1 MREVYL
7 KIPARIQLTI
17 VSKVNPFRIYVLWI
31 SIFLLKTLPSF
42 SSEVN
47 NRNDFDSYNLNNTKN
62 SIVDPNDIP
71 HRINSNYIS
80 LNSLLKTSYCT
91 GESSFLYADAQGV
104 FNSGNI
110 FSVVLSDSVGS
121 FSNPTIIGTLN
132 GSSSGV
138 QTINFR
144 IPINISLGTGYRI
157 RVVASNPLTTSPDNN
172 FDIRITTIPVPT
184 STPQS
189 ICAGQST
196 LLAATCSTGS
206 TKWYKSATGDT
217 LLSST
222 TVSPMVTTNYYPA
235 CEDGST
241 CFSRRKIHTVTVN
254 QLTGISL
261 ASAFSTCVNSDIDL
275 PVVTTQTGLTYSWTG
290 PNSFTATTKIATITN
305 LIAAKTGIYSVSV
318 TNTNSCSVT
327 ATTVVSIGTALPNL
341 VITGDTSVCY
351 NGTINLTA
359 QSGITSGVTYSWTG
373 PNSFTA
379 TGQSISRIAFTDNG
393 QGLTIY
399 HDGTYRVT
407 ATNLT
412 TGCTGT
418 VFVNVHVGN
427 RPNIP
432 SVPASTSVCEGTTHN
447 IIMGFG
453 GANFQNYSW
462 TGPNGFTSTS
472 VASCNA
478 ALQCTDA
485 SISIPNFSTA
495 NVGTYSVIA
504 YFRDVNNKTCSIGAN
519 TTLSIKIKPD
529 VTITSNSAICAGQ
542 NLNLTATYTDAT
554 AGITSYNWTGPNNFT
569 SSVQNPTVNA
579 ATANASGIYT
589 LVAVG
594 VNQCVATVT
603 TAVTVTQSFPPVVTP
618 TAQVVLSNSITLT
631 ATGCSGTVD
640 WYKASDNTGVIMP
653 VSPIVTTLYY
663 AKCNLSGCISAKSGD
678 ITVTIGAPIA
688 ISIKS
693 GNWEDK
699 TIWNINRVPLAID
712 SVIIDLNH
720 AVEIHGQYSAK
731 WMSFRG
737 NGTITFGSTIGN
749 LNLLGNPPPPKTT
762 TPTLLT
768 VSGTQIT
775 YSDYTNGTTLK
786 LYRNGIYIYQ
796 SIVVNSNT
804 WSGLNLSAGL
814 YTITATET
822 GLSES
827 VQSNAIQFTPQ
838 TSSPTLLTVT
848 GTQITY
854 SGYTDGATLKLFKDG
869 VYANQSFV
877 ANSNPW
883 VGLTLTTG
891 SYTITATESGKSESV
906 PSNAI
911 QYSSLPQ
918 TATPTLLAVNATYIT
933 YTNYTPGSL
942 FKLYKDGFFT
952 NDTFVSNGNEWSGL
966 NLGTGLYTYT
976 ATESGK
982 SESAQSNAVQFT
994 QPNGQTS
1001 TPSLLTVTGN
1011 AITYSGYTNGTTL
1024 KLYKDGAYLNLAY
1037 VANSNQWAGLN
1048 LSTGSYTI
1056 TATESGKYESAQ
1068 SNSIQYT
1075 TASIQ
1080 TSTPTLA
1087 TVTGTQITYSGYTNG
1102 VMLKLYK
1109 DGFYTNQSS
1118 IANSNT
1124 WSGLSLTTASYTI
1137 TATETG
1143 KSESVQSNAVQYSS
1157 LPPTG
1162 TPTLLSVNGTYIT
1175 YTNYTPGAVFKLYK
1189 NGVFT
1194 NDTFVANGNE
1204 WTGLNLGT
1212 GLYTYTATESGKSES
1227 AQSNAVQY
1235 NQPSGQTSTPSLS
1248 TVTGNMITYS
1258 GYTNGTTLKLYKN
1271 GTYINQSYVANSNQW
1286 TGLSL
1291 STGLYTITATESG
1304 KSESAQS
1311 NSIQFTTSNTQTSTP
1326 TLLIVTGTRISYS
1339 GYSNGTTLKLYKNGV
1354 YTNLSYIANSNEWA
1368 GLNLTDGLYSI
1379 TATESGKTESGQSNS
1394 EQYTVPSSSVV
1405 TIEPNKP
1412 QYYFS
1417 DGHPASYYDGNAHLP
1432 AIFTNQP
1439 RYDAANDFVWLK
1451 NNKIKIG
1458 INLKRGGQLAW
1469 ASLIDATTNLVYNGY
1484 DGGFQVTLD
1493 AYQKKDG
1500 YTQGGE
1506 VAGSGIPGQPPF
1518 SYNVTHGGDYLNHA
1532 VSLIDYHAI
1541 PNGYYVKLRP
1551 IHYPLNAKFS
1561 ETYIETW
1568 YTIIRQSVKIVYR
1581 YTSFRTDGQWDGS
1594 GFDGAGAPACFIV
1607 NTLSKYRTYTG
1618 NNPWSFSPGEGGGL
1632 PITNLGSVPLS
1643 SQASEYW
1650 GMVYDPQ
1657 HPETGFGVY
1666 NNTDGL
1672 SSTHFT
1678 YKQQEV
1684 YPGNG
1689 PGTEFSNGYTFFQ
1702 PFINFNISNR
1712 GSYVKDITAYVMLG
1726 TEYEIRAEA
1735 YRISGHEANIP
1746 QY

>member
-1 MREVYL
+1 MRVVYL
-7 KIPARIQLTI
+7 KIPARTSLTI
-17 VSKVNPFRIYVLWI
+17 NSKINSFRIFVLWI
-31 SIFLLKTLPSF
+31 SIFVLKTFPSY
-42 SSEVN
+42 SSELGK
-47 NRNDFDSYNLNNTKN
+47 RNSYNNFDWSNSKSHPSYTTK
-62 SIVDPNDIP
+62 IRYAIDD
-71 HRINSNYIS
+71 NYIS
-80 LNSLLKTSYCT
+80 LNTLLKTSYCT
-91 GESSFLYADAQGV
+91 GESASLYADAQGV
-104 FNSGNI
+104 YNSGNV
-110 FSVVLSDSVGS
+110 FSVVLSDSIGS
-121 FSNPTIIGTLN
+121 FTNSTVIGTL
-132 GSSSGV
+132 SGFASGIN
-138 QTINFR
+138 QINFR

-157 RVVASNPLTTSPDNN
+157 RIVASNPLTTSNDNN
-172 FDIRITTIPVPT
+172 FDIRITSIPIPA
-184 STPQS
+184 STAQS
-189 ICAGQST
+189 ICSGQSI
-196 LLAATCSTGS
+196 LLAATCNTGLV
-206 TKWYKSATGDT
+206 KWYKSATSDT
-217 LLSST
+217 LLTNT
-222 TVSPMVTTNYYPA
+222 TVSPTVTTNYYPA
-235 CEDGST
+235 CEDGTT

-254 QLTGISL
+254 HLSGITL
-261 ASAFSTCVNSDIDL
+261 ASAFSTCANSDIDL
-275 PVVTTQTGLTYSWTG
+275 PVVTSQTGLTYAWTG
-290 PNSFTATTKIATITN
+290 PNSFTSTTKIATITN
-305 LIAAKTGIYSVSV
+305 LIASKTGTYSVSV
-318 TNTNSCSVT
+318 TNANSCSIT

-341 VITGDTSVCY
+341 AITGDTSVCY

-359 QSGITSGVTYSWTG
+359 QSGTTSGVTYSWTG

-379 TGQSISRIAFTDNG
+379 TGQNISRVAFTNNG
-393 QGLTIY
+393 QGLTTY
-399 HDGTYRVT
+399 HDGIYRVT

-427 RPNIP
+427 RPNSP
-432 SVPASTSVCEGTTHN
+432 SIPASVSVCEGTTQN
-447 IIMGFG
+447 IVLNFG

-462 TGPNGFTSTS
+462 TGPNGFTSTAT
-472 VASCNA
+472 ASCNNA
-478 ALQCTDA
+478 FQCADA
-485 SISIPNFSTA
+485 YISIPNFSTT
-495 NVGTYSVIA
+495 NVGAYSVIA
-504 YFRDVNNKTCSIGAN
+504 YFKDVNDKTCSVGAN
-519 TTLSIKIKPD
+519 TSLSIKTKPD
-529 VTITSNSAICAGQ
+529 ISITSNSAICVGQ
-542 NLNLTATYTDAT
+542 NLNFTATYSDAT
-554 AGITSYNWTGPNNFT
+554 AGISSYSWTGPNNFT

-579 ATANASGIYT
+579 ATANATGVYT

-594 VNQCVATVT
+594 MNQCYATVKT
-603 TAVTVTQSFPPVVTP
+603 TATVTQSLPPMITP
-618 TAQVVLSNSITLT
+618 TAQVVLSNSITLA
-631 ATGCSGTVD
+631 ATGCAGTID
-640 WYKASDNTGVIMP
+640 WYKTSDNQGVVMP
-653 VSPIVTTLYY
+653 VSPIISTLYY

-693 GNWEDK
+693 GSWEDK
-699 TIWNINRVPLAID
+699 TTWNINRVPLAID
-712 SVIIDLNH
+712 SVIIDFNH
-720 AVEIHGQYSAK
+720 TVEIHGQYSAK
-731 WMSFRG
+731 WMSFRN
-737 NGTITFGSTIGN
+737 NGTVTFNSNLGN
-749 LNLLGNPPPPKTT
+749 LNILGNPPPPKTT
-762 TPTLLT
+762 APTLLT

-775 YSDYTNGTTLK
+775 YSNYTNGTTLK
-786 LYRNGIYIYQ
+786 LYKNGIYINQ
-796 SIVVNSNT
+796 SIIVNSNT
-804 WSGLNLSAGL
+804 WSALTLASGL

-827 VQSNAIQFTPQ
+827 AQSNAIQYTPQ
-838 TSSPTLLTVT
+838 SSPPTLLTVT

-854 SGYTDGATLKLFKDG
+854 SGFTSGATLKLYKDG
-869 VYANQSFV
+869 VYTNQSFV
-877 ANSNPW
+877 ANSSTW
-883 VGLTLTTG
+883 SGLSLTTG
-891 SYTITATESGKSESV
+891 SYTITATESGKTESV
-906 PSNAI
+906 QSNAI
-911 QYSSLPQ
+911 QYSSLPP
-918 TATPTLLAVNATYIT
+918 TSTPTLLAVNATYIT
-933 YTNYTPGSL
+933 YSNYTPGS
-942 FKLYKDGFFT
+942 
-952 NDTFVSNGNEWSGL
+952 
-966 NLGTGLYTYT
+966 
-976 ATESGK
+976 
-982 SESAQSNAVQFT
+982 
-994 QPNGQTS
+994 
-1001 TPSLLTVTGN
+1001 
-1011 AITYSGYTNGTTL
+1011 
-1024 KLYKDGAYLNLAY
+1024 
-1037 VANSNQWAGLN
+1037 
-1048 LSTGSYTI
+1048 
-1056 TATESGKYESAQ
+1056 
-1068 SNSIQYT
+1068 
-1075 TASIQ
+1075 
-1080 TSTPTLA
+1080 
-1087 TVTGTQITYSGYTNG
+1087 
-1102 VMLKLYK
+1102 
-1109 DGFYTNQSS
+1109 
-1118 IANSNT
+1118 
-1124 WSGLSLTTASYTI
+1124 
-1137 TATETG
+1137 
-1143 KSESVQSNAVQYSS
+1143 
-1157 LPPTG
+1157 
-1162 TPTLLSVNGTYIT
+1162 
-1175 YTNYTPGAVFKLYK
+1175 VFKLYK

-1194 NDTFVANGNE
+1194 NDTFVSNGNE

-1235 NQPSGQTSTPSLS
+1235 TQPNGQTSTPSLSTVTGNMITYSGYTNGTTLKLYKNGTYINQSYVANSNQWTGLSLSTGLYTITATESGKSESSQSNSIQFTTSNTQTSTLTLLTVTGTQITYSGFTSGATLKLYKDGVYTNQSFVANSSTWSGLSLTTGSYTITATESGKTESVQSNAIQYSSLPPTSTPTLLAVNATYITYSNYTPGSVFKLYKNGVFTNDTFVSNGNEWTGLNLGTGLYTYTATESGKSESAQSNAVQYTQPNGQTSTPSLS